1 MGKMSSILTVAD
13 LTKKYGQ
20 FTAVHRI
27 GFSVPAGSIVGL
39 LGPNG
44 SGKSSVLHCV
54 TGVIGVTSGT
64 ITINGH
70 PHQTAAAKA
79 TLGFVPDD
87 LALPTNLTGAE
98 YLDLIRRLQPACDR
112 SLMAELLD
120 LLGLTRALGR
130 LVAEYSH
137 GMKRKMQMVAAMS
150 HSPSLLILDEPFR
163 GLDPEAHLILRT
175 LIDSFVAT
183 GGSALLATHDMAEA
197 QAYCD
202 EISIFA
208 DGRVAAA
215 GTPASLMEEYERSS
229 LEEVFLMAAGIEE
242 RTKHIQE
249 RIGEIQLDAGRTRAE
264 TRHERSVA

>member
-1 MGKMSSILTVAD
+1 MCSILTVVD

-20 FTAVHRI
+20 FTAVRGI

-64 ITINGH
+64 ITIDGH

-79 TLGFVPDD
+79 MLGFVPDD

-98 YLDLIRRLQPACDR
+98 YLDLIRRLQPSCDR

-120 LLGLTRALGR
+120 LLGLTGALGK

-137 GMKRKMQMVAAMS
+137 GMKR
-150 HSPSLLILDEPFR
+150 IY
-163 GLDPEAHLILRT
+163 
-175 LIDSFVAT
+175 
-183 GGSALLATHDMAEA
+183 AL
-197 QAYCD
+197 
-202 EISIFA
+202 
-208 DGRVAAA
+208 
-215 GTPASLMEEYERSS
+215 ERWS
-229 LEEVFLMAAGIEE
+229 V
-242 RTKHIQE
+242 
-249 RIGEIQLDAGRTRAE
+249 
-264 TRHERSVA
+264 RHEPLKDRARLVIHSVDHSRKLEVIHHVHGLAADNILGVVQN

>member
-1 MGKMSSILTVAD
+1 MRMNSILTVVD

-20 FTAVHRI
+20 FTAARKI
-27 GFSVPAGSIVGL
+27 NFSVAGGSIVGL

-54 TGVIGVTSGT
+54 TGVIGVTSGA
-64 ITINGH
+64 IIINGH

-79 TLGFVPDD
+79 MLGFVPDD

-98 YLDLIRRLQPACDR
+98 YLDLIRRLQPSCDR

-120 LLGLTRALGR
+120 LLGLTGALGK

-183 GGSALLATHDMAEA
+183 GGGALVATHDMAEA

-208 DGRVAAA
+208 DGEIAAA
-215 GTPASLMEEYERSS
+215 GTPAALMAEYERSS
-229 LEEVFLMAAGIEE
+229 LEEVFLAAAGIEE

-249 RIGEIQLDAGRTRAE
+249 RIGEIQLDVGRARTE
-264 TRHERSVA
+264 LRHERSVA